1 MASRRGVKG
10 VEEESEKMEK
20 FNLKPSILGS
30 NTSTTTPK
38 KPFAKSASESKLRLT
53 PKEDQS
59 LESMPKNSNSGEVS
73 DDNKKEKLK
82 NNPTI
87 PIKKKFSKS
96 ASESKLNIPKKVSVR
111 RKSEAFHLHEPINE
125 EKNEDNDNSS
135 EENDSKDRKDQID
148 LLKNQLSKTLPKSA
162 SGSRY
167 VSYTSNYFIFYT
179 EIMMWKID
187 WYFFCKSF

>member
-53 PKEDQS
+53 PKDDQS

-167 VSYTSNYFIFYT
+167 ILCTSNYFIFYP
-179 EIMMWKID
+179 EIMM
-187 WYFFCKSF
+187 